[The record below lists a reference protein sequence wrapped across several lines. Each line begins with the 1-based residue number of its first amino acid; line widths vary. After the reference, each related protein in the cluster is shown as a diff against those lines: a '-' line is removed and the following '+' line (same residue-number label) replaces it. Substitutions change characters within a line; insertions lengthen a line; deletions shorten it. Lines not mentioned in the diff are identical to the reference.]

1 MELPTPEE
9 FEKICTE
16 HLWLFTLEPD
26 LKRAAEGLR
35 TYNYIVDVIKK
46 GGSVYKK
53 IHRKAFEDFIDATKE
68 AKP

>member
-9 FEKICTE
+9 FEKTCAE

-26 LKRAAEGLR
+26 LTRAAKGLK
-35 TYNYIVDVIKK
+35 THNYIVDVIKK

-53 IHRKAFEDFIDATKE
+53 IHRKAFENFIDNTTGN
-68 AKP
+68 KP